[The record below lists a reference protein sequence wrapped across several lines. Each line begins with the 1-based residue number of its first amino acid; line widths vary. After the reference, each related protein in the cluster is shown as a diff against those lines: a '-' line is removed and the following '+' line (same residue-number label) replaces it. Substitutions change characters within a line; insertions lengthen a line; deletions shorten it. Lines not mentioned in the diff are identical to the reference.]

1 MRKRQQLAPQPD
13 ASSLQLV
20 DIPEVAKR
28 LSVGRTKVYE
38 LIKRDGLPSVK
49 LGNATRVSLTSLQKW
64 IEQREQAS

>member
-1 MRKRQQLAPQPD
+1 MRKRLQTVAQADP
-13 ASSLQLV
+13 SSLQLI

-28 LSVGRTKVYE
+28 LSIGRTKVYE

>member
-1 MRKRQQLAPQPD
+1 MRKRLQTIPQPGP
-13 ASSLQLV
+13 SSLQLI

-28 LSVGRTKVYE
+28 LSIGRTKVYE